1 MEFFIPSLLLFLVSI
16 VVSFIIAPRFTP
28 LVIALLSIALL
39 TIGVYDHYKMIASEY
54 RLSTWQDG
62 LKIYAPAIMI
72 GAIILFI
79 IYSILSFFTSGSVP
93 VPHIPNIASS
103 EPLPSTNQVNTALNK
118 TISGLTNVTNN
129 IINKVNNTV
138 NKVNNNKGNVLT
150 DIVNNVTNTVNN
162 LGNTLANATGNNV
175 SAKKG
180 NNNLSRSFLET
191 I

>member
-16 VVSFIIAPRFTP
+16 VVSLIIAPRFTP
-28 LVIALLSIALL
+28 LVVALLSIVLL
-39 TIGVYDHYKMIASEY
+39 TFGVYDHYKMFASEY
-54 RLSTWQDG
+54 RLSTWQEG

-93 VPHIPNIASS
+93 VPPIPNVGIP
-103 EPLPSTNQVNTALNK
+103 EPLPSTNQINTAINK
-118 TISGLTNVTNN
+118 TISGLTNITNN

-138 NKVNNNKGNVLT
+138 QKVNTNKSTNLT

-162 LGNTLANATGNNV
+162 IGNKISNV
-175 SAKKG
+175 GVKKG